1 MTIPDQLRIPPFHHN
16 SPNTLLPF
24 THHLII
30 PATASTSHINFQSP
44 CSWTTMQNSY
54 SCVRLTCPG
63 PTSIVSNL
71 ERRYFLF
78 QQTYYTTGVITPIEV
93 RGTTESDD
101 LRYRNWT
108 RSIRLTRI
116 ILVYTLRFLE
126 VMIYLDE
133 GSRLALASAVQYTGG
148 RMGVD
153 C

>member
-1 MTIPDQLRIPPFHHN
+1 
-16 SPNTLLPF
+16 
-24 THHLII
+24 
-30 PATASTSHINFQSP
+30 
-44 CSWTTMQNSY
+44 MQNSY
-54 SCVRLTCPG
+54 SCVRLASPS

-71 ERRYFLF
+71 EGRYFLF

-93 RGTTESDD
+93 RGTTELSN

-108 RSIRLTRI
+108 RSIRPTRI